1 MDGGD
6 SQPRKIANPI
16 VSASE
21 QVRRVRRREELDS
34 VADALVLLGDAPDG
48 RPLVLDVRRA
58 VAIGA
63 SIDRDLGSPTVLPP
77 VVAGAIAQL
86 ESVLAQAARTAGLVD
101 VRGAKLYR
109 TGATVGELLGATML
123 ARALGSHSPIASPGH
138 DGAEVPGS
146 TAIATSAMAHAMSA
160 PVTVM
165 KTPTTGQRHVG
176 VPLRAGST
184 FLVEATDVVEP
195 ESLQP
200 LRLEDLR
207 GLPSA
212 KFRVSKGGE
221 TNEGSLVDG
230 DAYATALASL
240 HAQRSDDAT
249 IEWSLGAADL
259 GRVIAHLARSAG
271 ALHDE
276 GRVHADIKP
285 ANAVITSNGAA
296 VIDPIG
302 VVAGQLSPGATP
314 GWAAPEQV
322 LSRPVVPSTDV
333 YPLGLMLA
341 KLLGAV
347 IYGEERTFV
356 IPTGRGQR
364 RRVQL
369 LSEHD
374 VYVDPSLDVP
384 AVVRSGWEALIR
396 HAVEFDADDRI
407 ASAYAFAERVEALL
421 AAAPLSHRVWF
432 AAGPGRIDAN
442 IDVLGVA
449 QPVWLVRDH
458 RGPL

>member
-1 MDGGD
+1 M
-6 SQPRKIANPI
+6 
-16 VSASE
+16 
-21 QVRRVRRREELDS
+21 
-34 VADALVLLGDAPDG
+34 
-48 RPLVLDVRRA
+48 
-58 VAIGA
+58 
-63 SIDRDLGSPTVLPP
+63 
-77 VVAGAIAQL
+77 
-86 ESVLAQAARTAGLVD
+86 
-101 VRGAKLYR
+101 
-109 TGATVGELLGATML
+109 
-123 ARALGSHSPIASPGH
+123 
-138 DGAEVPGS
+138 
-146 TAIATSAMAHAMSA
+146 
-160 PVTVM
+160 
-165 KTPTTGQRHVG
+165 
-176 VPLRAGST
+176 
-184 FLVEATDVVEP
+184 
-195 ESLQP
+195 
-200 LRLEDLR
+200 
-207 GLPSA
+207 
-212 KFRVSKGGE
+212 
-221 TNEGSLVDG
+221 
-230 DAYATALASL
+230 
-240 HAQRSDDAT
+240 HAQRNEGAS

-322 LSRPVVPSTDV
+322 LSRPVVPATDV

-396 HAVEFDADDRI
+396 NAVEFDADDRI
-407 ASAYAFAERVEALL
+407 ASAYAFADRVEALL

-442 IDVLGVA
+442 VDVLGVH